1 MIYMVDITQILI
13 QQNYAMGI
21 HHLLLQIVSLSMIW
35 LKKLQHYLSKVK
47 LWIKILIQ
55 IIM

>member
-21 HHLLLQIVSLSMIW
+21 HHLLPQIVSLSMIW